1 MDCSHGHQFVFNIG
15 RRADDRC
22 PGWRV
27 LARLCWG
34 VNAGGGRRLPPRE
47 SGGIYHE
54 KNLDILHKKS
64 RYSA

>member
-1 MDCSHGHQFVFNIG
+1 MGINLCSTLGDEQMTG
-15 RRADDRC
+15 
-22 PGWRV
+22 V
-27 LARLCWG
+27 LAGGYLPPVLG

-47 SGGIYHE
+47 SGGIYHQ